1 MRSLLAN
8 HIPLPQEPNGAVW
21 DVLKQCCIF
30 ETANDDMTDLSHGTL
45 QLLPNAEWEQQMLAT
60 PHLVQWKPVKHH
72 TASDTQQTL
81 LKHSGLVVPQLPH
94 FLDNCLL
101 DNIKTS
107 EDSKAETLLL
117 QALDQLGAFTSYT
130 PRRPNRL
137 LVNGRVYPV
146 SSLVDS
152 SSKLLQALFEDG
164 AGGKLIICCIL
175 HFAFLPWPD
184 GAFSCS
190 CIHLWSVSFSHSLSH
205 LVMHLFNCQSGT

>member
-1 MRSLLAN
+1 VRSLLAN

-101 DNIKTS
+101 PESEGTSRPLKTARQRHFC
-107 EDSKAETLLL
+107 SKRLTSLGHSQATLH
-117 QALDQLGAFTSYT
+117 
-130 PRRPNRL
+130 
-137 LVNGRVYPV
+137 
-146 SSLVDS
+146 
-152 SSKLLQALFEDG
+152 
-164 AGGKLIICCIL
+164 GGLT
-175 HFAFLPWPD
+175 A
-184 GAFSCS
+184 CS
-190 CIHLWSVSFSHSLSH
+190 
-205 LVMHLFNCQSGT
+205 